1 MKKKIVFCFLL
12 SVFLN
17 EVSAEVSDKSKELSR
32 VQSDIEAT
40 RQEMQR
46 IREQKSTLSTQ
57 LAEIEKLYGKTAAL
71 LKTLERQVE
80 QKRQNLGKIRQKM
93 QALQDEVGKQNKE
106 LAGQIRAAYAMG
118 QQEKLKLLLNQ
129 QDPALSSRIMV
140 YYDYLNMAR
149 AKKLAGINESMQHL
163 EQLNRQEQEE
173 TELLEKD
180 LEQKKL
186 EQTAVDSVREQRA
199 QLLTQLSND
208 FSSNEQ
214 QIGRLKE
221 SESKLKDLIASLQ
234 QTTDDVASEA
244 DQEKEL
250 AKAKE
255 NAPEAKDDSSK
266 AKEAAPEAKE
276 ELPKAKENAPEVKDD
291 SAKAKND
298 FPELKGDF
306 SSLKGQLPWPIKG
319 RVANKFGSARAEGSW
334 DGILIDAKEGAE
346 IRAVTGGKVV
356 YADWLRGYGLLTII
370 DHGKGYM
377 TLYAFNQSLY
387 KKIDE
392 RVEAGDVIASVGQSD
407 GRSQPGLYFEIRK
420 KGKPIDPLEWCRK

>member
-1 MKKKIVFCFLL
+1 MKKKIVFYFLL
-12 SVFLN
+12 SAFLN
-17 EVSAEVSDKSKELSR
+17 EVGAEVSDKSKELSK

-46 IREQKSTLSTQ
+46 IRQQKSTLSDQ

-80 QKRQNLGKIRQKM
+80 QKRQNLSKIREKM
-93 QALQDEVGKQNKE
+93 QGLQDEVSKQNKE
-106 LAGQIRAAYAMG
+106 LAGQIRAAHAMG

-149 AKKLAGINESMQHL
+149 AKKLASINESMQHL
-163 EQLNRQEQEE
+163 EQLNKQEQEE

-186 EQTAVDSVREQRA
+186 EQIAVDSVREQRA
-199 QLLTQLSND
+199 QLLAQLSND

-234 QTTDDVASEA
+234 RSTDDVVSEA

-250 AKAKE
+250 PKAKE
-255 NAPEAKDDSSK
+255 VAPEVTDEQSK
-266 AKEAAPEAKE
+266 SKQDAPEVKE
-276 ELPKAKENAPEVKDD
+276 ELPKAKT
-291 SAKAKND
+291 D

-319 RVANKFGSARAEGSW
+319 RVANKFGSARAEGTW
-334 DGILIDAKEGAE
+334 DGVLIDAKEGAE
-346 IRAVTGGKVV
+346 IRAVTRGKVV

-407 GRSQPGLYFEIRK
+407 GRNQPGLYFEIRK
-420 KGKPIDPLEWCRK
+420 QGKPIDPLEWCRK

>member
-1 MKKKIVFCFLL
+1 MKKKIIFCVLL
-12 SVFLN
+12 SAFLN
-17 EVSAEVSDKSKELSR
+17 EVGAEVSDKSKKLSE

-40 RQEMQR
+40 RQAMQR
-46 IREQKSTLSTQ
+46 IRQQKSTLSTQ

-71 LKTLERQVE
+71 LKTLQGQVE
-80 QKRQNLGKIRQKM
+80 LKRQNLGKIQQKM
-93 QALQDEVGKQNKE
+93 QVFQNEVSKQNKE
-106 LAGQIRAAYAMG
+106 LASQIRAAHAMG

-149 AKKLAGINESMQHL
+149 AKKLASIGESMQQL
-163 EQLNRQEQEE
+163 EQLGKQEQEE
-173 TELLEKD
+173 AELLEKN

-186 EQTAVDSVREQRA
+186 EQMAVDSVREQRA
-199 QLLTQLSND
+199 QLLAQLSNE

-234 QTTDDVASEA
+234 QSTDDVASEA

-250 AKAKE
+250 PKAKE
-255 NAPEAKDDSSK
+255 DAPEAKDELSK
-266 AKEAAPEAKE
+266 AKEDVS
-276 ELPKAKENAPEVKDD
+276 EVKDN
-291 SAKAKND
+291 SAAIKND
-298 FPELKGDF
+298 FSGLKGDF

-319 RVANKFGSARAEGSW
+319 RVANKFGSARAEGTW
-334 DGILIDAKEGAE
+334 DGVLIDAKEGAE
-346 IRAVTGGKVV
+346 IRAVTRGKVV

-420 KGKPIDPLEWCRK
+420 KGRPIDPLEWCRK

>member
-1 MKKKIVFCFLL
+1 MKKKIVICVLL
-12 SVFLN
+12 SAFLN
-17 EVSAEVSDKSKELSR
+17 QVGAKVSDKSKKLSE
-32 VQSDIEAT
+32 VQSDIAAT
-40 RQEMQR
+40 KQEMQR
-46 IREQKSTLSTQ
+46 IRQQKSTLSAQ

-71 LKTLERQVE
+71 LKILQGQVDL
-80 QKRQNLGKIRQKM
+80 KRQNLNKIQQKM
-93 QALQDEVGKQNKE
+93 QVFQNEVSKQNKE

-129 QDPALSSRIMV
+129 QDPALSSRMMV

-149 AKKLAGINESMQHL
+149 AKKLASIEESMQHL
-163 EQLNRQEQEE
+163 ELLGKQEQEE
-173 TELLEKD
+173 TQLLEKN

-186 EQTAVDSVREQRA
+186 EQMAVDSVREQRA

-214 QIGRLKE
+214 QINRLKE
-221 SESKLKDLIASLQ
+221 SESKLKDLISSLQ
-234 QTTDDVASEA
+234 ESTDDVASEIA
-244 DQEKEL
+244 QEKEL
-250 AKAKE
+250 PKSE
-255 NAPEAKDDSSK
+255 DDLEAKDDST
-266 AKEAAPEAKE
+266 ETE
-276 ELPKAKENAPEVKDD
+276 D
-291 SAKAKND
+291 KND

-319 RVANKFGSARAEGSW
+319 RVANRFGSARAEGTW
-334 DGILIDAKEGAE
+334 EGVLIDAKEGAE
-346 IRAVTGGKVV
+346 IRAVNRGKVV